1 MEKIQYLCTRINEV
15 EWSGILLYSV
25 KGSIKEPEKMELHVE
40 DIIPMDKGSAGA
52 TEYEYNKKSMFDTSK
67 FDDKHIDYIDAMCD
81 EHPEVLEWK
90 VGHIHSHNNMGVF
103 FSGVD
108 IKELE
113 DNAKSHNFYLSLV
126 VNNKMETVAKVIS
139 YAEAKHIFEGS
150 FKAKDEN
157 GDDYEIEKGTFD
169 FHKTLTKTFDC
180 QIIKDE
186 QVIRVDAR
194 FQTYVDEIIKEAD
207 SRPKYQGYQ
216 VKPSG
221 FQSGFQGQDY
231 DNTYG
236 RDYRGYPS
244 YQQQPFTGQQPV
256 HKDIIPI
263 VPKTENNFNKL
274 GGINKGPSPEKNKFH
289 NKSNKAIEEIDF
301 KGINAGISVIDR
313 FLVYLLNNGEFEEG
327 VTVEEFLDLIE
338 DDVIKGDWILDVRDF
353 VSKYPTYYAQC
364 FPEFVEDEDYT
375 IEMTEA
381 VIEVLGELSMEYDFL
396 EPLSEGLGLF
406 LKRFKELE

>member
-1 MEKIQYLCTRINEV
+1 
-15 EWSGILLYSV
+15 
-25 KGSIKEPEKMELHVE
+25 MELHAE
-40 DIIPMDKGSAGA
+40 DIIPMDKGSQGA

-67 FDDKHIDYIDAMCD
+67 FDDKHIDYIESMCD

-126 VNNKMETVAKVIS
+126 VNNKMETVAKVVS

-157 GDDYEIEKGTFD
+157 GDDYEIEKGTFN
-169 FHKTLTKTFDC
+169 FHKTLIKTFDC

-186 QVIRVDAR
+186 QIIRVDAR
-194 FQTYVDEIIKEAD
+194 FQCYVDEIIKEAD
-207 SRPKYQGYQ
+207 SRPTYRGYYQGN
-216 VKPSG
+216 SIG
-221 FQSGFQGQDY
+221 LQGGS
-231 DNTYG
+231 YG
-236 RDYRGYPS
+236 YNDRDYRGYPS
-244 YQQQPFTGQQPV
+244 YQQQPFTGQQSV

-274 GGINKGPSPEKNKFH
+274 SGVDKGTSPEETKFH

-301 KGINAGISVIDR
+301 KGINTGISVIDR

-338 DDVIKGDWILDVRDF
+338 DDVIKGDWTLDVRDF

-381 VIEVLGELSMEYDFL
+381 VIETLGELSIQYDFL
-396 EPLSEGLGLF
+396 EPLAEGLSLF

>member
-1 MEKIQYLCTRINEV
+1 
-15 EWSGILLYSV
+15 
-25 KGSIKEPEKMELHVE
+25 MELNAE

-157 GDDYEIEKGTFD
+157 GDDYEIEKGTFN

-194 FQTYVDEIIKEAD
+194 FQTYVDEMIKEAD
-207 SRPKYQGYQ
+207 SRPTYKGYYQGN
-216 VKPSG
+216 PSG
-221 FQSGFQGQDY
+221 LQGGS
-231 DNTYG
+231 YG
-236 RDYRGYPS
+236 YNDRDYRGYPS
-244 YQQQPFTGQQPV
+244 YQQQPFIGQQSV

-274 GGINKGPSPEKNKFH
+274 SGIDKGTSPEETKFH

-301 KGINAGISVIDR
+301 KGINADISVIDR

-338 DDVIKGDWILDVRDF
+338 EDVIKGDWTLDVRDF

-375 IEMTEA
+375 IEMTET
-381 VIEVLGELSMEYDFL
+381 VIEALGELSIQYDFL
-396 EPLSEGLGLF
+396 EPLSKGLDLF

>member
-25 KGSIKEPEKMELHVE
+25 KGSIKEPEKMELHAE

-67 FDDKHIDYIDAMCD
+67 FDDKHIDYIESMCD

-126 VNNKMETVAKVIS
+126 VNNKMETVAKVVS

-169 FHKTLTKTFDC
+169 FHKTLIKTFDC

-207 SRPKYQGYQ
+207 SRPTYRGYYQGN
-216 VKPSG
+216 PG
-221 FQSGFQGQDY
+221 GLQGGS
-231 DNTYG
+231 YG
-236 RDYRGYPS
+236 YNDRDYRGYPY
-244 YQQQPFTGQQPV
+244 YQQQPFTGQQSV

-274 GGINKGPSPEKNKFH
+274 SGVDKGTSPEETKFH

-301 KGINAGISVIDR
+301 KGINADISVIDR

-338 DDVIKGDWILDVRDF
+338 EDVIKGDWILDVRDF
-353 VSKYPTYYAQC
+353 VSKYPIYYAQC

-381 VIEVLGELSMEYDFL
+381 VIEALGELSMEYDFL
-396 EPLSEGLGLF
+396 EPLVEGLDLF
-406 LKRFKELE
+406 LKKFKELE

>member
-1 MEKIQYLCTRINEV
+1 
-15 EWSGILLYSV
+15 
-25 KGSIKEPEKMELHVE
+25 MELHAE
-40 DIIPMDKGSAGA
+40 DIIPMDKGSQGA

-67 FDDKHIDYIDAMCD
+67 FDDKHIDYVESMWD

-90 VGHIHSHNNMGVF
+90 VGHIHSHNNMSVF

-108 IKELE
+108 MKELE

-157 GDDYEIEKGTFD
+157 GDDYEVEKGTFN
-169 FHKTLTKTFDC
+169 FHKTLTKIFDC
-180 QIIKDE
+180 EIIKDE
-186 QVIRVDAR
+186 KVIRVDAR
-194 FQTYVDEIIKEAD
+194 FQTYVDKIIKEAN
-207 SRPKYQGYQ
+207 SRPRYLVNPDSYQG
-216 VKPSG
+216 S
-221 FQSGFQGQDY
+221 FQGQGY
-231 DNTYG
+231 NNTYG

-274 GGINKGPSPEKNKFH
+274 SGINKGPSPEKNKFH

-338 DDVIKGDWILDVRDF
+338 DDVIKGDWTLDVRDF
-353 VSKYPTYYAQC
+353 VSKYPIYYAQC

-381 VIEVLGELSMEYDFL
+381 VIEALGELSMEYDFL
-396 EPLSEGLGLF
+396 KPLSEGLDLF
-406 LKRFKELE
+406 LKKFKELE

>member
-1 MEKIQYLCTRINEV
+1 M
-15 EWSGILLYSV
+15 
-25 KGSIKEPEKMELHVE
+25 
-40 DIIPMDKGSAGA
+40 
-52 TEYEYNKKSMFDTSK
+52 
-67 FDDKHIDYIDAMCD
+67 
-81 EHPEVLEWK
+81 
-90 VGHIHSHNNMGVF
+90 VF

-157 GDDYEIEKGTFD
+157 GDDYEIEKGTFN

-180 QIIKDE
+180 EIIKDE
-186 QVIRVDAR
+186 KVIRVDAR

-207 SRPKYQGYQ
+207 SRPKYRSYQ
-216 VKPSG
+216 VNPGS
-221 FQSGFQGQDY
+221 FQGQGY

-236 RDYRGYPS
+236 KDYRGYPS

-274 GGINKGPSPEKNKFH
+274 SGIDKGPSPEKNKFH
-289 NKSNKAIEEIDF
+289 NKSDKAIEEIDF
-301 KGINAGISVIDR
+301 EGINAGISVIDR

-353 VSKYPTYYAQC
+353 VSKYPIYYAQC

-381 VIEVLGELSMEYDFL
+381 VIEALGELSMEYDFL
-396 EPLSEGLGLF
+396 EPLVEGLDLF
-406 LKRFKELE
+406 LKKFKELE

>member
-1 MEKIQYLCTRINEV
+1 M
-15 EWSGILLYSV
+15 
-25 KGSIKEPEKMELHVE
+25 
-40 DIIPMDKGSAGA
+40 
-52 TEYEYNKKSMFDTSK
+52 
-67 FDDKHIDYIDAMCD
+67 
-81 EHPEVLEWK
+81 
-90 VGHIHSHNNMGVF
+90 VF

-108 IKELE
+108 MKELE

-139 YAEAKHIFEGS
+139 YAEVKHIFEGS

-194 FQTYVDEIIKEAD
+194 FQRYVDEIIKEAD
-207 SRPKYQGYQ
+207 SKSTYKNYCELKG
-216 VKPSG
+216 
-221 FQSGFQGQDY
+221 GFQGQGY
-231 DNTYG
+231 NNTYD

-274 GGINKGPSPEKNKFH
+274 SGINKGPSPEENKFH

-301 KGINAGISVIDR
+301 EGINAGISVIDR

-353 VSKYPTYYAQC
+353 VSKYPIYYAQC

-381 VIEVLGELSMEYDFL
+381 VIETLGELSIKYDFL
-396 EPLSEGLGLF
+396 EPLAEGLCLF

>member
-1 MEKIQYLCTRINEV
+1 
-15 EWSGILLYSV
+15 
-25 KGSIKEPEKMELHVE
+25 MELHAE
-40 DIIPMDKGSAGA
+40 DIIPMDKGSEGA

-194 FQTYVDEIIKEAD
+194 FQGYVDEIIKEAN
-207 SRPKYQGYQ
+207 SRPAYRCYYQGN
-216 VKPSG
+216 PDEL
-221 FQSGFQGQDY
+221 QGGSHGY
-231 DNTYG
+231 NNTYG
-236 RDYRGYPS
+236 RDYRGYPY
-244 YQQQPFTGQQPV
+244 YQQQPFTSQEPV
-256 HKDIIPI
+256 HKDIIPT
-263 VPKTENNFNKL
+263 VPKTEDNNFDKL
-274 GGINKGPSPEKNKFH
+274 HGIDKGTSLEKNKFH
-289 NKSNKAIEEIDF
+289 NKSNRAIEEIDF
-301 KGINAGISVIDR
+301 EGINAGISVIDR

-338 DDVIKGDWILDVRDF
+338 DDIIKGEWMIDVRDF

-364 FPEFVEDEDYT
+364 FPEFVEDEEYT
-375 IEMTEA
+375 IEMTEV
-381 VIEVLGELSMEYDFL
+381 VIEALEELSIQYDFL
-396 EPLSEGLGLF
+396 EPLAEGLGLF

>member
-1 MEKIQYLCTRINEV
+1 
-15 EWSGILLYSV
+15 
-25 KGSIKEPEKMELHVE
+25 MELHAE
-40 DIIPMDKGSAGA
+40 DIIPMDKGSQGA

-67 FDDKHIDYIDAMCD
+67 FDDKHIDYVESMCD

-108 IKELE
+108 MKELE

-157 GDDYEIEKGTFD
+157 GDDYEVEKGTFN
-169 FHKTLTKTFDC
+169 FHKTLTKIFDC
-180 QIIKDE
+180 EIIKDE
-186 QVIRVDAR
+186 KVIRVDAR

-207 SRPKYQGYQ
+207 SRPRYLVNPDSYQD
-216 VKPSG
+216 S
-221 FQSGFQGQDY
+221 FQGQSY
-231 DNTYG
+231 NNTYG

-256 HKDIIPI
+256 HKDIIPTG
-263 VPKTENNFNKL
+263 PKTDDNNFNKL
-274 GGINKGPSPEKNKFH
+274 HGIDKGTSLEKIKFH
-289 NKSNKAIEEIDF
+289 NKSNKAIDEIDF
-301 KGINAGISVIDR
+301 EGINAGVSAIDR
-313 FLVYLLNNGEFEEG
+313 FIVYLLNNGEFEEG
-327 VTVEEFLDLIE
+327 FTAEEFLDILE
-338 DDVIKGDWILDVRDF
+338 DDIVKGEWMIDVRDF

-381 VIEVLGELSMEYDFL
+381 VIETLEELSIQYEFL
-396 EPLSEGLGLF
+396 EPLAEGLSLF
-406 LKRFKELE
+406 LKRFKEL

>member
-126 VNNKMETVAKVIS
+126 VNNKMETIAKVIS

>member
-1 MEKIQYLCTRINEV
+1 M
-15 EWSGILLYSV
+15 
-25 KGSIKEPEKMELHVE
+25 
-40 DIIPMDKGSAGA
+40 
-52 TEYEYNKKSMFDTSK
+52 
-67 FDDKHIDYIDAMCD
+67 
-81 EHPEVLEWK
+81 
-90 VGHIHSHNNMGVF
+90 VF

-169 FHKTLTKTFDC
+169 FHKTLIKTFDC

-207 SRPKYQGYQ
+207 SRPKYRSYQ
-216 VKPSG
+216 VNPGS
-221 FQSGFQGQDY
+221 FQGGFQGQGY

-274 GGINKGPSPEKNKFH
+274 SGINKGPSPEENKFH

-301 KGINAGISVIDR
+301 EGINAGISVIDR
-313 FLVYLLNNGEFEEG
+313 FLIYLLNNGEFEEG
-327 VTVEEFLDLIE
+327 VTVEEFLDSIE
-338 DDVIKGDWILDVRDF
+338 DDVIKGDWILDVRNF
-353 VSKYPTYYAQC
+353 VSKYPIYYAQC

-381 VIEVLGELSMEYDFL
+381 VIEALGELSMEYDFL
-396 EPLSEGLGLF
+396 KPLSEGLDLF
-406 LKRFKELE
+406 LKKFKELQ

>member
-25 KGSIKEPEKMELHVE
+25 KGSIKEPEKMELHAE

-157 GDDYEIEKGTFD
+157 GDDYEIEKGTFN

-180 QIIKDE
+180 EIIKDE
-186 QVIRVDAR
+186 KVIRVDAR

-207 SRPKYQGYQ
+207 RRPTHRVYQ
-216 VKPSG
+216 VNPGS
-221 FQSGFQGQDY
+221 FQGQGY

-274 GGINKGPSPEKNKFH
+274 SGIDKGPSPEKNKFH
-289 NKSNKAIEEIDF
+289 NKSDKAIEEIDF
-301 KGINAGISVIDR
+301 EGINAGISVIDR

-353 VSKYPTYYAQC
+353 VSKYPIYYAQC

-381 VIEVLGELSMEYDFL
+381 VIEALGELSMEYDFL
-396 EPLSEGLGLF
+396 KPLSEGLDLF
-406 LKRFKELE
+406 LKKFKELE

>member
-1 MEKIQYLCTRINEV
+1 
-15 EWSGILLYSV
+15 
-25 KGSIKEPEKMELHVE
+25 MELHAE
-40 DIIPMDKGSAGA
+40 DIIPMDKGSQGA

-67 FDDKHIDYIDAMCD
+67 FDDKHIDYIESMCD

-126 VNNKMETVAKVIS
+126 VNNKMETVAKVVS

-157 GDDYEIEKGTFD
+157 GDDYEIEKGTFN
-169 FHKTLTKTFDC
+169 FHKTLIKTFDC

-194 FQTYVDEIIKEAD
+194 FQCYVDEIIKEAD
-207 SRPKYQGYQ
+207 SRPTYRGYYQGN
-216 VKPSG
+216 SIG
-221 FQSGFQGQDY
+221 LQGGS
-231 DNTYG
+231 YG
-236 RDYRGYPS
+236 YNDRDYRGYPS
-244 YQQQPFTGQQPV
+244 YQQQPFARQQSV

-274 GGINKGPSPEKNKFH
+274 SGVDKGTSPEETKFH

-353 VSKYPTYYAQC
+353 VSKYPIYYAQC

-381 VIEVLGELSMEYDFL
+381 VIEALGELSMEYDFL
-396 EPLSEGLGLF
+396 KPLSEGLDLF
-406 LKRFKELE
+406 LKKFKELE